1 MSSSQGGGTGSWKR
15 IFSRSKSNPSQTSA
29 GQAHDTD
36 GEPSS
41 GWERAVK
48 IYQEEGRYREAAQ
61 ILREK
66 GKNYEAA
73 RLLFEGGALTEAG
86 SILEQNGFF
95 AKAAEV
101 FDQAGDNRRAA
112 ENYRQYLQDR
122 FGLAGTRSPAEH
134 GEFVHYSRQAG
145 RAFERAGLLD
155 QAAEMFERGEHWEDA
170 AHLCVKLSRY
180 AKAADLYQR
189 AGASDRAADVYAR
202 AGDRVRAALMRGE
215 SLYKENRKNEAA
227 VQFLLG
233 GDPLRAAEVYEE
245 AGNHLDAARCY
256 EHSGSHRQA
265 GLAYR
270 NAGQLSRAAEMYAR
284 TQDYELSGSLYEEGG
299 DMARAGEMFAEAGL
313 FYRAGIAAQ
322 KAGQLEQAVSH
333 LQRVR
338 PGLPDYRAAALV
350 LAEHFMGRGLAGVA
364 LERLRKIAAVEPLN
378 AENLDLYYAIAE
390 ASEQTADYAGA
401 REILQ
406 KIVAENHTF
415 RDAVGRL
422 EKVDKLAESARDR
435 GAQAMP
441 AVARGSTEG
450 ERYEFLQKLGAGGM
464 GVVHKTYDK
473 LLNRVVA
480 YKMLM
485 DQYMEIEEVKE
496 RFLREARS
504 AASLNHPNI
513 VTIYDMGVDRGR
525 LFISMEYVEGP
536 TYFRIL
542 DREERLSL
550 AQTLH
555 FMTGVL
561 RALLH
566 AHTRG
571 VVHRDIKPGNVM
583 LGKDKVVKITDF
595 GLAKVIKP
603 GMNEGSQKA
612 SGTPLYMS
620 PEQILGKPFDFRT
633 DLYAFGGTVFHLLAG
648 EPPFVE
654 GEILYH
660 QVYTQPRALG
670 ELCEVPKVIEDV
682 VMRCLKKD
690 PAKRFQ
696 SAEEILVA
704 ISSLLP

>member
-1 MSSSQGGGTGSWKR
+1 MSSSQTGGTGSWKR
-15 IFSRSKSNPSQTSA
+15 IFSLKSKTQTGLPVDS
-29 GQAHDTD
+29 D
-36 GEPSS
+36 GEPTG

-48 IYQEEGRYREAAQ
+48 IFQEEGRYREAAQ

-66 GKNYEAA
+66 GQNYEAA
-73 RLLFEGGALTEAG
+73 RMLFEGGALTEAG
-86 SILEQNGFF
+86 GVLEQNGFY

-112 ENYRQYLQDR
+112 ENYRRYLQER
-122 FGLAGTRSPAEH
+122 FGSIAGTRTPADH
-134 GEFVHYSRQAG
+134 AEFVHYCRQAG
-145 RAFERAGLLD
+145 RAFERAGLLEH
-155 QAAEMFERGEHWEDA
+155 ASEMFERGDHWEEA
-170 AHLCVKLSRY
+170 ASLCVKLSRY

-189 AGASDRAADVYAR
+189 AGASDKAADVYAR

-265 GLAYR
+265 GVAYR
-270 NAGQLSRAAEMYAR
+270 NAGQTARAAEMYGR
-284 TQDYELSGSLYEEGG
+284 SQDYEVAGSLYEQAGEL
-299 DMARAGEMFAEAGL
+299 ARAAEMYAEAGL
-313 FYRAGIAAQ
+313 FYRAGIAAR
-322 KAGQLEQAVSH
+322 KAGQEEQAITY
-333 LQRVR
+333 LQRVK
-338 PGLPDYRAAALV
+338 PGASEYRAAAIA
-350 LAEHFMGRGLAGVA
+350 LAQHFIDRGLSGVA
-364 LERLRKIAAVEPLN
+364 LERLRKVAAGEPLG
-378 AENLDLYYAIAE
+378 AENLDIYYMIAE
-390 ASEQTADYAGA
+390 ACEKAADYAGA
-401 REILQ
+401 RDVLQ
-406 KIVAENHTF
+406 KIVAESHTY

-422 EKVDKLAESARDR
+422 EKVEKLAESARER
-435 GAQAMP
+435 QALAMP
-441 AVARGSTEG
+441 AVVRSGIAEG
-450 ERYEFLQKLGAGGM
+450 ERYEFQQKLGAGGM
-464 GVVHKTYDK
+464 GVVHKAYDK

-525 LFISMEYVEGP
+525 LFISMEYVDGP
-536 TYFRIL
+536 TFFRIL
-542 DREERLSL
+542 DREGQLSRE
-550 AQTLH
+550 ATLH
-555 FMTGVL
+555 FMVGVL
-561 RALLH
+561 RALAH
-566 AHTRG
+566 AHARG

-583 LGKDKVVKITDF
+583 LDRDRVVKITDF
-595 GLAKVIKP
+595 GLARVIKR
-603 GMNEGSQKA
+603 GLNEGSQKA

-660 QVYTQPRALG
+660 QVYTQPRRLG
-670 ELCEVPKVIEDV
+670 ELCDVPKPLEDV
-682 VMRCLKKD
+682 VMKCLQKD
-690 PAKRFQ
+690 PAARFQ
-696 SAEEILVA
+696 SAEEILAALDNVR
-704 ISSLLP
+704 